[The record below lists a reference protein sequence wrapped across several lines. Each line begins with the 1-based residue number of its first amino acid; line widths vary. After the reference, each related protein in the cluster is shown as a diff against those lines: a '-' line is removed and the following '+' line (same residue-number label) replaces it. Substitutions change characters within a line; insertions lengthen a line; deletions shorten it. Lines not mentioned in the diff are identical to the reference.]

1 MPHVGRIV
9 GQWRRGL
16 GAGGRI
22 CVAVAVVVAVMGAA
36 PLSTRATSQVPFHAT
51 TFESIISA
59 TLCGTSSLCITVT
72 GSGEATHLGTIQDST
87 FITVDLTSNPAPG
100 CNTQTLDTTFTAA
113 NGDQLTLHGTG
124 VSCATGP
131 TTVTVMD
138 SFVVSGGTG
147 RFSGASGSI
156 TDTGTANLVTST
168 AVATFDGTI
177 SSPGSLRM
185 P

>member
-1 MPHVGRIV
+1 MAHVGRIV
-9 GQWRRGL
+9 GQGRRGL

-51 TFESIISA
+51 TVESIA
-59 TLCGTSSLCITVT
+59 AAPCGTSLCVTVT
-72 GSGEATHLGTIQDST
+72 GSGEATYLGTIQDST
-87 FITVDLTSNPAPG
+87 SITVDLTSNPAPG
-100 CNTQTLDTTFTAA
+100 CHTQTLDTTFTAA

-131 TTVTVMD
+131 TTVTVVD
-138 SFVVSGGTG
+138 AFVVSGGTG
-147 RFSGASGSI
+147 RFSGASGSV